1 MGRRLTGFAIS
12 LDGRVSQ
19 PGGKKSRTNEREL
32 DDAIFAAVGVF
43 DQEGRR
49 RINPKHAD
57 ILLHLICDTE
67 DMPTLTDITARLT
80 DYYGSKSKQ
89 TPPFAL
95 GVVSTWCVSRGRLA
109 LHYRLA
115 KSPVLAA
122 PVARGSVIV
131 KGHGVERQGGIVRLP
146 ARVGKASP
154 GSHVGDARRISTTE
168 VTASMPTATQL
179 EHCSGR
185 RWRADRRIDKPT
197 PQRRP
202 LWTKDGLARPL

>member
-1 MGRRLTGFAIS
+1 MTTRAIVEEETALAGVRRQRVLSLVDRLHRDGAINFDQWVAGGILRNAVMLEIGASEGVSSYGANIRAPDPNAKGDRMGRRLTGFAIS
-12 LDGRVSQ
+12 LDGRVLQ
-19 PGGKKSRTNEREL
+19 PGGKKSGTNEREL

-95 GVVSTWCVSRGRLA
+95 GVVSTWLGRLA

-115 KSPVLAA
+115 K
-122 PVARGSVIV
+122 
-131 KGHGVERQGGIVRLP
+131 
-146 ARVGKASP
+146 
-154 GSHVGDARRISTTE
+154 
-168 VTASMPTATQL
+168 
-179 EHCSGR
+179 
-185 RWRADRRIDKPT
+185 
-197 PQRRP
+197 
-202 LWTKDGLARPL
+202 